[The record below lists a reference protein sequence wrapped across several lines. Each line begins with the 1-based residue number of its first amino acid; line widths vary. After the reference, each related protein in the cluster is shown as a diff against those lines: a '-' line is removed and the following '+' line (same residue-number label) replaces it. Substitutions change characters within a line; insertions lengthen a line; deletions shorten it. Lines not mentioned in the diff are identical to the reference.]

1 MSNRK
6 QTVDA
11 NQLIFGVERMNP
23 FMLLGFYRYARCS
36 YLYEKAEDTSSQNKL
51 SYIVKYTRNTGDES
65 VNTMT
70 VEREDGSSVT
80 YTFEY

>member
-1 MSNRK
+1 
-6 QTVDA
+6 
-11 NQLIFGVERMNP
+11 MNP
-23 FMLLGFYRYARCS
+23 FMLLGFYRYARCA
-36 YLYEKAEDTSSQNKL
+36 YLYEKAEDTSSQNKCT
-51 SYIVKYTRNTGDES
+51 YTVKYTRNTDET